1 MQRNSLSQKK
11 RPRKKLRRRL
21 RRSLRRKLRRK
32 QRKRL
37 KRLKRKRRRRFLVF
51 LSSQPL
57 VKALNLATLPNR
69 LGRLSQNTS
78 LAKNVIP
85 LSRVQPHP
93 VLMKRPPL
101 PQHLLQMPLQPPHQ
115 APLQLPLLA
124 PLLEVKLKQLL
135 MLKLLLIRQ
144 LLMQRRLVKSI
155 KKAPARLLQKRLKLM
170 PNRKRQIR
178 PKNLQK
184 LLLRQLHMLLQPR
197 QMLK

>member
-1 MQRNSLSQKK
+1 M
-11 RPRKKLRRRL
+11 
-21 RRSLRRKLRRK
+21 
-32 QRKRL
+32 
-37 KRLKRKRRRRFLVF
+37 RRRRFLVS

-57 VKALNLATLPNR
+57 VQALNSATLPNR
-69 LGRLSQNTS
+69 LGRLSLNTS

-85 LSRVQPHP
+85 LSRVQPHL

-101 PQHLLQMPLQPPHQ
+101 PQPLRQMQ
-115 APLQLPLLA
+115 LQLPLQA
-124 PLLEVKLKQLL
+124 PLPEVKLKQLL

-155 KKAPARLLQKRLKLM
+155 KKAPAKLLQKRLKLM
-170 PNRKRQIR
+170 PNQKRQIR
-178 PKNLQK
+178 PRNLQK